1 MLVFAPCLFTLASR
15 AERAAWRRAVQNV
28 QFKQL
33 RRQLFGQQFVD
44 RAQKIVLGLEVQ
56 LVMPR
61 HLGVNVV
68 RCNHFTASALVTHAG
83 AATTGERAHNL
94 DAVGLNAF

>member
-1 MLVFAPCLFTLASR
+1 M
-15 AERAAWRRAVQNV
+15 
-28 QFKQL
+28 
-33 RRQLFGQQFVD
+33 GQQLID
-44 RAQKIVLGLEVQ
+44 RAQEIVFWIDVAP
-56 LVMPR
+56 VVPR

-83 AATTGERAHNL
+83 AAPTGERAHNL